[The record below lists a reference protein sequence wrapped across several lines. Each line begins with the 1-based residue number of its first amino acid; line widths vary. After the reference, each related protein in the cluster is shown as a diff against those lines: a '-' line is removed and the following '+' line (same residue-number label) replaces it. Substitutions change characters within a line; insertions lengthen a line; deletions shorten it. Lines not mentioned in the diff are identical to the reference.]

1 MMKKMPVRLWI
12 LIWLWIGIAAALHA
26 MEPGYKGFA
35 RGDVLITVEELRNL
49 MDAQRAWDLAV
60 AEGQSPSGQ
69 NPKLVIVAVAKPWAQ
84 YRWQGHIPGALNIWR
99 PDYESPKKLFG
110 VRGENLMSQEDFQAF
125 LRSLGIDKGSKVVWY
140 DHKYDAT
147 RLWWAC
153 KLYGLETRVLDGGI
167 KAWKNAGYEINR
179 LSSADRPGDG
189 TVTLANW
196 GHPYLKVGRE
206 AVWRCKDDPRWVLWD
221 IRSEDEWTGKRKRV
235 RRQGHIPWQKGKWH
249 SWKDVHGDDG
259 SFLTADELHGYIA
272 RIGIRPTDHN
282 VFYCQ
287 SGVRVTQTLFAL
299 YLDGWPLEHLHIFD
313 SSMIGWGNSPDLPV
327 LDGEGNPV
335 PAEKAG
341 VEG

>member
-1 MMKKMPVRLWI
+1 MKMMKKMPVRLWI

-147 RLWWAC
+147 RLWWAS
-153 KLYGLETRVLDGGI
+153 KYYGFDTRVLDGGI
-167 KAWKNAGYEINR
+167 HAWKAAGNEVSRFSTPDTPKEGNVVLTKSIDSF
-179 LSSADRPGDG
+179 L
-189 TVTLANW
+189 
-196 GHPYLKVGRE
+196 VGPE
-206 AVWRCKDDPRWVLWD
+206 AVWRAKDDEKWRLWD
-221 IRSEDEWTGKRKRV
+221 VRNKDEFTGKEKRAK
-235 RRQGHIPWQKGKWH
+235 RAGYIPWQDGLVV
-249 SWKDVHGDDG
+249 WKEFHRPDKTWKAASEVRAVLERHGM
-259 SFLTADELHGYIA
+259 TPE
-272 RIGIRPTDHN
+272 DHH

-287 SGVRVTQTLFAL
+287 SGVRTTQALMTLYMMGFPEERL
-299 YLDGWPLEHLHIFD
+299 HNFDGSWIY
-313 SSMIGWGNSPDLPV
+313 WGNSPDLPIATV
-327 LDGEGNPV
+327 
-335 PAEKAG
+335 AK
-341 VEG
+341 